1 MSTWGPSGREK
12 NIDHGHSKW
21 DHRVQRKAG
30 PSKRKNINI
39 MQNSI
44 PEATNDNRKQM

>member
-39 MQNSI
+39 SQNFIS
-44 PEATNDNRKQM
+44 EAIEDRRTF